1 MVGGL
6 HGGLPLPSL
15 IVVGFV
21 GACFAITLIRV
32 VFMAVVYPLFIL
44 RSIFRLIHP
53 NRPLQKEGMIL
64 HQL

>member
-21 GACFAITLIRV
+21 GACFAMSLIRV
-32 VFMAVVYPLFIL
+32 VLW
-44 RSIFRLIHP
+44 
-53 NRPLQKEGMIL
+53 Q
-64 HQL
+64 